1 MRAGVT
7 GIVLRGVGY
16 TAIGFLLLPLIM
28 VFVLALEPGSIMR
41 FPPSGVTFH
50 WFVAY
55 LTNADWQQATLVSA
69 RIGCETALLGTMLG
83 TMAAIGL
90 HRSRLPGRSLAFAL
104 LLSPMLLPLIVT
116 AIAIYGLYAAIGLV
130 DTELG
135 LVLAHSVI
143 VIPYVVLTVKA
154 ALDGLPRSLEEA
166 ALTLGATP
174 LATVILVVLP
184 QIWRAIATAAAFA
197 FVMSFDEV
205 VIAMFL
211 SGVNTPTLPKKM
223 LEGIFFDI
231 TPLLAAVA
239 ASLIVFSTAIVVAS
253 TMVQKTKNVG

>member
-1 MRAGVT
+1 MRIGIT
-7 GIVLRGVGY
+7 GMVLRAVGY
-16 TAIGFLLLPLIM
+16 ATLGLLLLPLLM
-28 VFVLALEPGSIMR
+28 VFMLALEPGSMMR
-41 FPPSGVTFH
+41 FPPSGVTLD

-55 LTNADWQQATLVSA
+55 LTSADWQHATLVST
-69 RIGCETALLGTMLG
+69 RIGCATALLGTALG

-104 LLSPMLLPLIVT
+104 LLSPMLLPLIVA
-116 AIAIYGLYAAIGLV
+116 AIAIYGLYAVIGLV

-174 LATVILVVLP
+174 LTTVALVVLP
-184 QIWRAIATAAAFA
+184 QVWRAIATAAAFA

-239 ASLIVFSTAIVVAS
+239 ASLIVFSTLIVVAS
-253 TMVQKTKNVG
+253 TLFQKKNAA